1 MSASDWCLIESD
13 PGCFTELIRGFGVT
27 NVIVEEI
34 YGLSEQSFKDLNPVY
49 GLIFLF
55 KWQKA
60 DDSKAQIVRD
70 SRLERLFFAKQVIN
84 NACATQAILSILL
97 NAPVKKTDADDVGI
111 ELGETLSN
119 FKEFSK
125 DFDASMKGLALSN
138 SDVIRLVHNTFAR
151 QQMFEFD
158 AKQAEKDDDVFHFI
172 SYIPFEGRLYEL
184 DGLRDGPVDL
194 GFIPDGSDW
203 VKTASPVI
211 EKRMQ
216 QYSKDEIQFNL
227 MAVVADKM
235 PSYKRKLAE
244 LEHQLSSGMVTDALE
259 LQMNELRQLIG
270 EQEDKMRAYR
280 IENIRRKHNHLPLI
294 IDILK
299 KLAAEGKLQPLT
311 EAAKKKAIAQRELRQ
326 KRKEAAKSAAAAAAA
341 ASSGK

>member
-27 NVIVEEI
+27 NVIVEEL
-34 YGLSEQSFKDLNPVY
+34 YGLDEQNFQNLHPIY

-60 DDSKAQIVRD
+60 DDTKADIVKD

-97 NAPVKKTDADDVGI
+97 NAPTKRSEKDDFGV

-125 DFDASMKGLALSN
+125 DFDPTMKGLALSN

-158 AKQAEKDDDVFHFI
+158 AKQADKDDDVFHFI
-172 SYIPFEGRLYEL
+172 SYVPFEGRLYEL
-184 DGLRDGPVDL
+184 DGLREGPVDL
-194 GFIPDGSDW
+194 GTIPDGSDW
-203 VKTASPVI
+203 TQTARPVI

-216 QYSKDEIQFNL
+216 QYSADEIQFNL
-227 MAVVADKM
+227 MAVVEDKM
-235 PSYKRKLAE
+235 PNYKLKLAE
-244 LEHQLSSGMVTDALE
+244 LEQQLNSGMVTDALE
-259 LQMNELRQLIG
+259 SQISELRVRIG
-270 EQEDKMRAYR
+270 EQESKMRAYK
-280 IENIRRKHNHLPLI
+280 IENTRRKHNHLPLI
-294 IDILK
+294 MEILK
-299 KLAAEGKLQPLT
+299 KLSSESKLMPLV
-311 EAAKKKAIAQRELRQ
+311 AHAKKKAIEHRELRQ
-326 KRKEAAKSAAAAAAA
+326 KQKASAKAA
-341 ASSGK
+341 ASK